1 MLYFRPPFF
10 LEHIM
15 KSYFSRFIL
24 FPLLLCLYSVSFADP
39 ASTGPIMTNTAES
52 SSGASA
58 LSGTSGTSGNA
69 QLIQFNS
76 AAAPTTTT
84 IRTTGSANLGGFS
97 GSFSS
102 DYCGATA
109 QAGVGGI
116 GFGFSGGMPKID
128 NACVMLR
135 TFERTQQAASALSA
149 IDPIGSEKL
158 RRASLA
164 ILAEID
170 PKVKTIFEKA
180 GLINQEGVGLVGS
193 KILNPDTKTATNTNN
208 VQSDENT
215 KKTSAN
221 NSQSNTNDTPWFESK
236 ANDINKIQV
245 LDSTTQ
251 DKPKPKWF
259 GIF

>member
-1 MLYFRPPFF
+1 MKKIQNIIF
-10 LEHIM
+10 LIAIIGLNLPV
-15 KSYFSRFIL
+15 Y
-24 FPLLLCLYSVSFADP
+24 ADP
-39 ASTGPIMTNTAES
+39 ITSSSNASTAAVSTSAAAGNS
-52 SSGASA
+52 S
-58 LSGTSGTSGNA
+58 NA
-69 QLIQFNS
+69 QNINFNS
-76 AAAPTTTT
+76 APAPSTTT
-84 IRTTGSANLGGFS
+84 IRTTGNANLGGFS

-109 QAGVGGI
+109 QAGLGGI
-116 GFGFSGGMPKID
+116 GFGVSGGMPKID

-180 GLINQEGVGLVGS
+180 GLINQEGVALVGS
-193 KILNPDTKTATNTNN
+193 KNLNPDAKTTANN
-208 VQSDENT
+208 VQGDESS
-215 KKTSAN
+215 KKTSVN
-221 NSQSNTNDTPWFESK
+221 NTQSNAKDLPWFESK
-236 ANDINKIQV
+236 ANDVEKIQV
-245 LDSTTQ
+245 LDNTTQ

>member
-1 MLYFRPPFF
+1 MKKIQNIIF
-10 LEHIM
+10 LIAIIGLNLPV
-15 KSYFSRFIL
+15 Y
-24 FPLLLCLYSVSFADP
+24 ADP
-39 ASTGPIMTNTAES
+39 ITSSSNASTAEVSTSAAAGNS
-52 SSGASA
+52 S
-58 LSGTSGTSGNA
+58 NA
-69 QLIQFNS
+69 QNINFNS
-76 AAAPTTTT
+76 APAPSTTT
-84 IRTTGSANLGGFS
+84 IRTTGNANLGGFS

-109 QAGVGGI
+109 QAGLGGI
-116 GFGFSGGMPKID
+116 GFGVSGGMPKID

-180 GLINQEGVGLVGS
+180 GLINQDGVALVGS
-193 KILNPDTKTATNTNN
+193 KNLNPDAKTTANN
-208 VQSDENT
+208 AQTDENN
-215 KKTSAN
+215 KKTSVN
-221 NSQSNTNDTPWFESK
+221 NTQSNASDLPWFESK
-236 ANDINKIQV
+236 ANDVEKIQV
-245 LDSTTQ
+245 LDNTTQ

>member
-1 MLYFRPPFF
+1 
-10 LEHIM
+10 M
-15 KSYFSRFIL
+15 KNSQKII
-24 FPLLLCLYSVSFADP
+24 SVGFMALSLQAYADP
-39 ASTGPIMTNTAES
+39 VTSSSSAST
-52 SSGASA
+52 ASVE
-58 LSGTSGTSGNA
+58 T
-69 QLIQFNS
+69 S
-76 AAAPTTTT
+76 AAAGNSSNAQNINFNSSPGPSTTT
-84 IRTTGSANLGGFS
+84 IRTTGNANLGGFS

-109 QAGVGGI
+109 QAGLGGI
-116 GFGFSGGMPKID
+116 GFGVSGGMPKID

-180 GLINQEGVGLVGS
+180 GLINQDGVALVGS
-193 KILNPDTKTATNTNN
+193 RTLNPEAKTTANN
-208 VQSDENT
+208 VQADENN
-215 KKTSAN
+215 KKTSV
-221 NSQSNTNDTPWFESK
+221 NSTQSNNNDLPWFESK
-236 ANDINKIQV
+236 TNDIEKIQV
-245 LDSTTQ
+245 LDNTTK
-251 DKPKPKWF
+251 DKKNSKWF

>member
-1 MLYFRPPFF
+1 MKKIQKIIF
-10 LEHIM
+10 LMAIIGLNLPVH
-15 KSYFSRFIL
+15 
-24 FPLLLCLYSVSFADP
+24 ADP
-39 ASTGPIMTNTAES
+39 ITSSSNASTAEVSTSAAAGNS
-52 SSGASA
+52 S
-58 LSGTSGTSGNA
+58 NA
-69 QLIQFNS
+69 QNINFNS
-76 AAAPTTTT
+76 APAPSTTT
-84 IRTTGSANLGGFS
+84 IRTTGNANLGGFS

-109 QAGVGGI
+109 QAGLGGI
-116 GFGFSGGMPKID
+116 GFGVSGGMPKID

-180 GLINQEGVGLVGS
+180 GLINQEGVALVGS
-193 KILNPDTKTATNTNN
+193 KNLNPDAKTTANN
-208 VQSDENT
+208 VQDDESN
-215 KKTSAN
+215 KKTSVN
-221 NSQSNTNDTPWFESK
+221 NTQSNAKDLPWFESK
-236 ANDINKIQV
+236 ANDVDKIQV
-245 LDSTTQ
+245 LDITTQ

>member
-1 MLYFRPPFF
+1 MKKIQNIIF
-10 LEHIM
+10 LIAIIGLNLPV
-15 KSYFSRFIL
+15 Y
-24 FPLLLCLYSVSFADP
+24 ADP
-39 ASTGPIMTNTAES
+39 ITSSSNASTAEVSTSAAAGNS
-52 SSGASA
+52 S
-58 LSGTSGTSGNA
+58 NA
-69 QLIQFNS
+69 QNINFNS
-76 AAAPTTTT
+76 APAPSTTT
-84 IRTTGSANLGGFS
+84 IRTTGNANLGGFS

-109 QAGVGGI
+109 QAGLGGI
-116 GFGFSGGMPKID
+116 GFGVSGGMPKID

-180 GLINQEGVGLVGS
+180 GLINQDGVALVGS
-193 KILNPDTKTATNTNN
+193 KNLNPNAKTTANN
-208 VQSDENT
+208 AQTDENN
-215 KKTSAN
+215 KKTSVN
-221 NSQSNTNDTPWFESK
+221 NTQSNASDLPWFESK
-236 ANDINKIQV
+236 ANDVEKIQV
-245 LDSTTQ
+245 LDNTTQ

>member
-1 MLYFRPPFF
+1 MKIIHKITLLGF
-10 LEHIM
+10 L
-15 KSYFSRFIL
+15 
-24 FPLLLCLYSVSFADP
+24 
-39 ASTGPIMTNTAES
+39 
-52 SSGASA
+52 A
-58 LSGTSGTSGNA
+58 LSLNAYAGDTTIGPVSTSSASNNIGTTSADAGTSANSQN
-69 QLIQFNS
+69 INFNS
-76 AAAPTTTT
+76 APAPTTTT
-84 IRTTGSANLGGFS
+84 IRTTGNANLGGFS

-109 QAGVGGI
+109 QAGLGGI
-116 GFGFSGGMPKID
+116 GFGVSGGMPKID

-158 RRASLA
+158 RKASLA

-180 GLINQEGVGLVGS
+180 GLINQDGVALVGS
-193 KILNPDTKTATNTNN
+193 KNLNPDAKTTANN
-208 VQSDENT
+208 AQADENN
-215 KKTSAN
+215 KNTSVN
-221 NSQSNTNDTPWFESK
+221 NTQSNAKDLPWFESK
-236 ANDINKIQV
+236 ANDVEKIQV

>member
-1 MLYFRPPFF
+1 MLLNQLVQFQ
-10 LEHIM
+10 LLQLQHLLQVM
-15 KSYFSRFIL
+15 
-24 FPLLLCLYSVSFADP
+24 PLVQH
-39 ASTGPIMTNTAES
+39 
-52 SSGASA
+52 
-58 LSGTSGTSGNA
+58 
-69 QLIQFNS
+69 QL
-76 AAAPTTTT
+76 TT
-84 IRTTGSANLGGFS
+84 IRTTGNANLGGFS

-109 QAGVGGI
+109 QAGLGGI
-116 GFGFSGGMPKID
+116 GFGVSGGMPKID

-180 GLINQEGVGLVGS
+180 GLINQDGVALVGS
-193 KILNPDTKTATNTNN
+193 RTLNPEAKTTANN
-208 VQSDENT
+208 VQADENN
-215 KKTSAN
+215 KKTSV
-221 NSQSNTNDTPWFESK
+221 NSTQSNHNDLPWFESK
-236 ANDINKIQV
+236 TNDIEKIQV
-245 LDSTTQ
+245 LDNTTK
-251 DKPKPKWF
+251 DKKNSKWF

>member
-1 MLYFRPPFF
+1 MKKIQKIIF
-10 LEHIM
+10 LMAI
-15 KSYFSRFIL
+15 IGL
-24 FPLLLCLYSVSFADP
+24 NLPVQADP
-39 ASTGPIMTNTAES
+39 ITSSSNASTAEVSTSAAAGNS
-52 SSGASA
+52 S
-58 LSGTSGTSGNA
+58 NA
-69 QLIQFNS
+69 QNINFNS
-76 AAAPTTTT
+76 APAPSTTT
-84 IRTTGSANLGGFS
+84 IRTTGNANLGGFS

-109 QAGVGGI
+109 QAGLGGI
-116 GFGFSGGMPKID
+116 GFGVSGGMPKID

-193 KILNPDTKTATNTNN
+193 KTLNPDTKTATNTNN

>member
-1 MLYFRPPFF
+1 MKKIQNIIF
-10 LEHIM
+10 LIAIIGLNLPV
-15 KSYFSRFIL
+15 Y
-24 FPLLLCLYSVSFADP
+24 ADP
-39 ASTGPIMTNTAES
+39 ITSSSNASTAEVSTSAAAGNS
-52 SSGASA
+52 S
-58 LSGTSGTSGNA
+58 NA
-69 QLIQFNS
+69 QNINFNS
-76 AAAPTTTT
+76 APAPSTTT
-84 IRTTGSANLGGFS
+84 IRTTGNANLGGFS

-109 QAGVGGI
+109 QAGLGGI
-116 GFGFSGGMPKID
+116 GFGVSGGMPKID

-180 GLINQEGVGLVGS
+180 GLINQEGVALVGS
-193 KILNPDTKTATNTNN
+193 KNLNPDAKTTANN
-208 VQSDENT
+208 VQGDESS
-215 KKTSAN
+215 KKTSVN
-221 NSQSNTNDTPWFESK
+221 NTQSNAKDLPWFESK
-236 ANDINKIQV
+236 ANDVEKIQV
-245 LDSTTQ
+245 LDNTTQ